1 MELLDV
7 RRRDLLPSDPGAEA
21 RAPGPPLPLIASLE
35 KDSGPDGVP
44 APGPAV
50 LDLLTAFLLRFSA
63 EIVSFRMRLA
73 SFSRPAT
80 FFLASLVARSTSAL

>member
-1 MELLDV
+1 VELFDDC
-7 RRRDLLPSDPGAEA
+7 RRALLPSDPGAEA

-44 APGPAV
+44 APGPDV
-50 LDLLTAFLLRFSA
+50 LDFLPAFLLRFSA

-73 SFSRPAT
+73 SFSRTVT